1 MLTDATLTQEILNGI
16 TDIAIPSYQFYFFR
30 TDYRSPTLTLPS
42 QIKYIG
48 DHAFCTG
55 NFTSTTFV
63 CNQNLE
69 IIGNSA
75 FESSNLG
82 IKNIIFN
89 NGLKVIGNGSIKSN
103 QKINSS
109 IIIPDS
115 VEFVGDSAF
124 ESCNSIPSVQWS
136 SSCPVIP
143 KSCFNE
149 CTALSSV
156 TNLDNVHIIGARAF
170 TSSAITE
177 LFLPNINGINQNG
190 IYNCKSLTTLTL
202 GPELGY
208 TNYQWIRYCTSLTT
222 INVIGDENCLTA
234 KTLQATNQDFLNN
247 ATIVYNYTPPS
258 ENESENDSNDGE

>member
-16 TDIAIPSYQFYFFR
+16 TDIAIPSYQFYFFM

-42 QIKYIG
+42 QIRYIG
-48 DHAFCTG
+48 DHAFNYC
-55 NFTSTTFV
+55 NFTNTTII

-69 IIGNSA
+69 IIGDSA
-75 FESSNLG
+75 FANSNLG
-82 IKNIIFN
+82 LKNIIFN
-89 NGLKVIGNGSIKSN
+89 NGLKVIGKESVKSN
-103 QKINSS
+103 QNIKSGIT
-109 IIIPDS
+109 IPDS
-115 VEFVGDSAF
+115 VEFVGESAF

-143 KSCFNE
+143 NRCFNS
-149 CTALSSV
+149 CTALSSI
-156 TNLDNVHIIGARAF
+156 TNLDNVHVIGVSAF
-170 TSSAITE
+170 TNTAITE

-208 TNYQWIRYCTSLTT
+208 TNYQWINYCTSLTT

-247 ATIVYNYTPPS
+247 ATIVYNYTPPT
-258 ENESENDSNDGE
+258 N